1 MAATFT
7 YLVSYGVSH
16 KILKMNNKLVNS
28 VNETIRREFELSATD
43 DITLQVEDVE
53 DFPGEWIDVV
63 IEVDVVDLV
72 YKLPDK
78 GKLKVLKGKSMH
90 INMLV

>member
-7 YLVSYGVSH
+7 YLVSYGVSR
-16 KILKMNNKLVNS
+16 KILKMHNKLVNS
-28 VNETIRREFELSATD
+28 VNEMIRREFELSATD
-43 DITLQVEDVE
+43 DITLQVEDVD
-53 DFPGEWIDVV
+53 DFPGEWIDVA

-78 GKLKVLKGKSMH
+78 GKLKVWKGKSMH
-90 INMLV
+90 INTLM